1 MMQSLFDSIKECPVF
16 SKTAKVK
23 NIART
28 FMDFKKENGHGIDY
42 YSDYR
47 FSDGDS
53 YEKNLKNICGEA
65 KSLYA
70 SLVECVTKEKANN
83 HRFLETKKII
93 FSRDGE
99 LAHVADGV
107 YS

>member
-1 MMQSLFDSIKECPVF
+1 
-16 SKTAKVK
+16 
-23 NIART
+23 
-28 FMDFKKENGHGIDY
+28 MDFKKENGHGIDY